1 MSEPSRLAPR
11 RGLYFEEFTVGDEV
25 TSVGRTIT
33 EADIVAF
40 AALTGDWN
48 QIHTDAEYARA
59 TPFGERIA
67 HGLLGLSVAT
77 GLAVRL
83 GFMEDTVIAFMEI
96 GEWQF
101 RAPIRIG
108 DTIRL
113 RASVQELRPMRRLG
127 GGYVTFKVVLLNQ
140 RDETLQRGTWTVLMK
155 SRPPE
160 ANLQEA

>member
-1 MSEPSRLAPR
+1 M
-11 RGLYFEEFTVGDEV
+11 YFEEFTVGDEV

-40 AALTGDWN
+40 AALSGDWN
-48 QIHTDAEYARA
+48 QIHTDAEYACS

-67 HGLLGLSVAT
+67 HGLLGLAVAS

-83 GFMEDTVIAFMEI
+83 GFMEDTVIAFMKI

-108 DTIRL
+108 DTIRV
-113 RASVQELRPMRRLG
+113 RATVQETRPMRRLG
-127 GGYVTFKVVLLNQ
+127 GGYVTFKVAILNQ
-140 RDETLQRGTWTVLMK
+140 RDEVVQRGTWTILVK
-155 SRPPE
+155 FKPE
-160 ANLQEA
+160 ESA